1 MRYPIDEKKEWHEI
15 HLEELREVEEVVPMT
30 TPDRNR
36 LRRWVYTG
44 HSTDT
49 NPWNYLDEDG
59 EQMSFIEALYRHRK
73 EMWGQY
79 YEPFYIVTKNF

>member
-1 MRYPIDEKKEWHEI
+1 MHEPVDENKVWHEI
-15 HLEELREVEEVVPMT
+15 HIEELHEMEEFVPMT

-44 HSTDT
+44 HSVDS
-49 NPWNYLDEDG
+49 NPWNYKDDDG
-59 EQMSFIEALYRHRK
+59 EEMNFIEALYHHRK
-73 EMWGQY
+73 EMWGPF